1 MLGTLTSKFSKN
13 IDFLLYFVSFAV
25 FLCCIMCI
33 IHPFGYVSAF
43 ILGYMEVELSI
54 CFPFLPIELGNSIS
68 STKYLMFSHFFH
80 CLSLAIFVC
89 YYLPLF
95 SDFCFVSAFTFLS
108 EKILSFYVIAFNLF
122 QKTFIQHGRVTKR
135 VIAAQA

>member
-43 ILGYMEVELSI
+43 ILGYMEVDSKHIWNFLFASLFFRLSWGI
-54 CFPFLPIELGNSIS
+54 L
-68 STKYLMFSHFFH
+68 FH
-80 CLSLAIFVC
+80 
-89 YYLPLF
+89 PQN
-95 SDFCFVSAFTFLS
+95 T
-108 EKILSFYVIAFNLF
+108 
-122 QKTFIQHGRVTKR
+122 
-135 VIAAQA
+135 